1 MAAQLGLL
9 QSLLLILWFTLFG
22 WMIGAGQTIGW
33 IVLLV
38 VAVLAAAGYWYWKYG
53 RKRSNDGEKTEK
65 RKGWFSEYAG
75 DLPQLP

>member
-1 MAAQLGLL
+1 MAAQLGLWP
-9 QSLLLILWFTLFG
+9 SLILLACFTLFG
-22 WMIGAGQTIGW
+22 WAIGAGQTIVW

-38 VAVLAAAGYWYWKYG
+38 VAILAAVGYWYWKYG